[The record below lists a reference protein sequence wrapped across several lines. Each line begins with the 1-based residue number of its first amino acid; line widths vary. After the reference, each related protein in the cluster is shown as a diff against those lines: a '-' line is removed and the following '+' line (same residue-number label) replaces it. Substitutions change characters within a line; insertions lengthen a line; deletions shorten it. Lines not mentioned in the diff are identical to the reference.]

1 MSLRN
6 TTLDDIA
13 AVVGFTAALRLSAW
27 FGEGSNLYI
36 PLSVADD
43 QMLVRLLG
51 LPAARRLT
59 EAWPGE
65 HLSVPRPQEYEAQ
78 VQRRQIVDLL
88 GSGFTDRKI
97 GHFMRLSPRRVQ
109 QIIRELEV
117 EGLIEPVAPPEKP
130 AATMAKARGKPRGKP
145 ASKKR

>member
-1 MSLRN
+1 MNLRN

-36 PLSVADD
+36 PLSVSND

-51 LPAARRLT
+51 MSAARRLS

-88 GSGFTDRKI
+88 ASGMTDRKI
-97 GHFMRLSPRRVQ
+97 GHFLRLSPRRVQ

-117 EGLIEPVAPPEKP
+117 DGLIEPVAPPEKP
-130 AATMAKARGKPRGKP
+130 AMVKARGKPKP
-145 ASKKR
+145 KVPQKKR